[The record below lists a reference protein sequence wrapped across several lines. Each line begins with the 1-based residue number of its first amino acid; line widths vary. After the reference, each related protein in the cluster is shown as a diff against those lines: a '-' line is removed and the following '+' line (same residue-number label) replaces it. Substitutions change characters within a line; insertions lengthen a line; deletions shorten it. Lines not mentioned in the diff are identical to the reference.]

1 MIYALTVILLSTFAR
16 ICQPLSSCQVT
27 DTRDINPDI
36 QITCHIT
43 DTDNTLTGEN
53 KKSAVSE
60 RKPLTSPLRYEI
72 ISYSQLRK
80 PLREREK

>member
-1 MIYALTVILLSTFAR
+1 MIYALTYILLNTFAR

-43 DTDNTLTGEN
+43 DTDNTLTGKN
-53 KKSAVSE
+53 KKSTVSE
-60 RKPLTSPLRYEI
+60 RKPLTSPLRCEI
-72 ISYSQLRK
+72 IRYSQLNN
-80 PLREREK
+80 PLRERKY

>member
-1 MIYALTVILLSTFAR
+1 MIYALAVILLSTFSR
-16 ICQPLSSCQVT
+16 ICQPLATCQAI
-27 DTRDINPDI
+27 DTPKTYHDI

-53 KKSAVSE
+53 KSAVSE
-60 RKPLTSPLRYEI
+60 RKPLTSARGYEI

-80 PLREREK
+80 PLRERENK

>member
-1 MIYALTVILLSTFAR
+1 MIYALIYITFNTFAR

-53 KKSAVSE
+53 KSAVSE
-60 RKPLTSPLRYEI
+60 RKPLTSGRGYEI
-72 ISYSQLRK
+72 IGYSQLRK
-80 PLREREK
+80 PLRERK